1 MDLPVTLNV
10 SLGNTAGSGAD
21 LVPQEKADSSSGS
34 FSEHLEGKVKQ
45 LEGGQPDESTVS
57 NTKEEA
63 VAAVGSQEAEE
74 ELVAE
79 GVVKD
84 SLKMNELEEGV
95 DALPVSGKELPN
107 VEDVEASFNMMAAQ
121 IVFDP
126 LSKPQKTPV
135 QVTPQIDKPLLA
147 EKLKFSSKNA
157 ADAFVATNSEQLST
171 DKVAF
176 DNATKAAM
184 SSNLTGELT
193 QKLNGKP
200 VVASAELLPNSAGQG
215 MLAPNAQ
222 LPLQQTVADRPT
234 LQLETPMGTSRWGQD
249 FGQRVQW
256 VVNQSMS
263 GAQIRLNPH
272 NMGPVEVR
280 VQMQND
286 QVTLSFTAQHGATRE
301 AIEAALPRLREMFSE
316 QNIDMADV
324 DISQHSFSEQRER
337 QATGEG
343 NDEFS
348 LLSEKDVEEDLFDGA
363 ENDQRMHYTGLFSG
377 VA

>member
-10 SLGNTAGSGAD
+10 SLGNTVGSGAD
-21 LVPQEKADSSSGS
+21 LVPQENAGLSSGS

-63 VAAVGSQEAEE
+63 VAAGSQEAEE
-74 ELVAE
+74 KLVAD

-84 SLKMNELEEGV
+84 SLKMSELEEGV

-176 DNATKAAM
+176 DNAAKAAM

-200 VVASAELLPNSAGQG
+200 AVTGAELLPNSAGQG
-215 MLAPNAQ
+215 MLAANTQ
-222 LPLQQTVADRPT
+222 LPLQQSIADRPT
-234 LQLETPMGTSRWGQD
+234 LQLETPMGAPRWGQD
-249 FGQRVQW
+249 FSQRIQW

-263 GAQIRLNPH
+263 GAQIRLNPQ

-286 QVTLSFTAQHGATRE
+286 QIALSFTAQHGQQE
-301 AIEAALPRLREMFSE
+301 RLLRRLYL
-316 QNIDMADV
+316 D
-324 DISQHSFSEQRER
+324 
-337 QATGEG
+337 
-343 NDEFS
+343 
-348 LLSEKDVEEDLFDGA
+348 
-363 ENDQRMHYTGLFSG
+363 
-377 VA
+377 